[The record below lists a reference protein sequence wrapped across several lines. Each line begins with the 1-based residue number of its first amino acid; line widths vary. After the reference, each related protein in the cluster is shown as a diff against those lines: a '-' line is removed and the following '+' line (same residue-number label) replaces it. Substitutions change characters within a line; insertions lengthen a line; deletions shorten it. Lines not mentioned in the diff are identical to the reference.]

1 MDNLDIRSVLP
12 MLQQFGISPDQL
24 GPDKLEKLMKLS
36 KSIQNPSDITPE
48 ISRHIL
54 DVLGISIQ
62 GTKASVKRNGV
73 KIGRNEPCPCREGK
87 KYKQCCGQS
96 N

>member
-87 KYKQCCGQS
+87 KYKHCCGQS